1 VLETQSDWHFECRVV
16 WPDKSIHWIEVH
28 GAIYRNGGQP
38 AHMLGTIVDVT
49 GRKSVE
55 EALRSADRSKDEFL
69 ATLAHELRNPLAP
82 IRNAL
87 EIMGLTREPQTLDSA
102 RHIIERQLGQMIH
115 LVDDLLDISRITQG
129 KIELRPDR
137 VDMLTV
143 LQNAVE
149 TSRPLI
155 ESRRHELSLR
165 LPPAESLTLRAD
177 STRLVQV
184 IANLLNNAAK
194 YTPEG
199 GRIVLGARREAGHAV
214 VTVEDSGLGIPATML
229 PRVFDMFAQVDRSL
243 ERSQGGLGI
252 GLALVKKLVEMHGG
266 SVQAESEGENRGS
279 RFTIRVPT
287 IAASAGS
294 AQVRQRPDDVL
305 PYAGTRVLIVD
316 DNVDSASSLATMFEL
331 LGCRAAMAHDGLA
344 AVREVE
350 TFVPDLAV
358 LDIGLPGISGHE
370 AARRIRQLAAGRTLL
385 LVAVS
390 GWGQEADRKRSIEAG
405 FDHHLVKPV
414 DIEALKAMLPR
425 RAANNVHRLD
435 RGVSGR

>member
-1 VLETQSDWHFECRVV
+1 
-16 WPDKSIHWIEVH
+16 
-28 GAIYRNGGQP
+28 
-38 AHMLGTIVDVT
+38 
-49 GRKSVE
+49 
-55 EALRSADRSKDEFL
+55 
-69 ATLAHELRNPLAP
+69 
-82 IRNAL
+82 
-87 EIMGLTREPQTLDSA
+87 
-102 RHIIERQLGQMIH
+102 
-115 LVDDLLDISRITQG
+115 
-129 KIELRPDR
+129 
-137 VDMLTV
+137 
-143 LQNAVE
+143 
-149 TSRPLI
+149 
-155 ESRRHELSLR
+155 
-165 LPPAESLTLRAD
+165 
-177 STRLVQV
+177 V

-199 GRIVLGARREAGHAV
+199 GRIVLGAWRDAGHAV
-214 VTVEDSGLGIPATML
+214 VSVEDSGVGIPATML
-229 PRVFDMFAQVDRSL
+229 PRVFDMFAQVDRGL
-243 ERSQGGLGI
+243 DRSQGGLGI

-266 SVQAESEGENRGS
+266 SVRAESEGENRGS

-287 IAASAGS
+287 IAASSGGARS
-294 AQVRQRPDDVL
+294 RQRPADAL
-305 PYAGTRVLIVD
+305 PHLGTRVLIVD

-331 LGCRAAMAHDGLA
+331 LGCRAETAHDGLA

-370 AARRIRQLAAGRTLL
+370 AARRIRQLPAGRTLL

>member
-1 VLETQSDWHFECRVV
+1 MI
-16 WPDKSIHWIEVH
+16 WPDGSIHWIEVH
-28 GAIYRNGGQP
+28 GAIYRNGEEP
-38 AHMLGTIVDVT
+38 ARMLGTIVDVT

-87 EIMGLTREPQTLDSA
+87 EIMRLTREPQTLDSA
-102 RHIIERQLGQMIH
+102 RHIIERQLRQMIH

-137 VDMLTV
+137 IDMLTV
-143 LQNAVE
+143 LQSAVE

-155 ESRRHELSLR
+155 EARRQELTLR
-165 LPPAESLTLRAD
+165 LPPADSLTVRAD

-199 GRIVLGARREAGHAV
+199 GRIVLGAWRDAGHAV
-214 VTVEDSGLGIPATML
+214 VTVEDSGLGIPAAML

-287 IAASAGS
+287 IAGSSGS
-294 AQVRQRPDDVL
+294 AHARPRPTDAL
-305 PYAGTRVLIVD
+305 PHRAR
-316 DNVDSASSLATMFEL
+316 
-331 LGCRAAMAHDGLA
+331 GC
-344 AVREVE
+344 
-350 TFVPDLAV
+350 
-358 LDIGLPGISGHE
+358 
-370 AARRIRQLAAGRTLL
+370 
-385 LVAVS
+385 
-390 GWGQEADRKRSIEAG
+390 
-405 FDHHLVKPV
+405 
-414 DIEALKAMLPR
+414 
-425 RAANNVHRLD
+425 
-435 RGVSGR
+435 